1 MPENQPNNTQK
12 TSPTRGRNIFHV
24 WEKKIRLTFLIA
36 NLTLF
41 YLNIFLP
48 LLITFNICI
57 LDYFSLS
64 IKIYSA
70 DRRKASPSRPLQP
83 RQIHELFHRTQ
94 DQGLWPGT

>member
-24 WEKKIRLTFLIA
+24 WEKKIRLT
-36 NLTLF
+36 
-41 YLNIFLP
+41 

-70 DRRKASPSRPLQP
+70 DRRKASLSRPILPQ
-83 RQIHELFHRTQ
+83 QIHELFLRTQ

>member
-24 WEKKIRLTFLIA
+24 WEKKIRLT
-36 NLTLF
+36 
-41 YLNIFLP
+41 